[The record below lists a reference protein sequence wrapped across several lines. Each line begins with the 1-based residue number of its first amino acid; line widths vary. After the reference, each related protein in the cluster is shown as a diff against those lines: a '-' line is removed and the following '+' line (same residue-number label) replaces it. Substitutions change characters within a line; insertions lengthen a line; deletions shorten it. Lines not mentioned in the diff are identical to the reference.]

1 MAKCTDCCGSV
12 VFSFLTAEYGK
23 DGLFRISWDS
33 LSLLSSIFLRYTL
46 HILHI
51 LIYMLII
58 FRCVRW
64 V

>member
-51 LIYMLII
+51 LI
-58 FRCVRW
+58 
-64 V
+64 